1 MSIKPTDDVLAVS
14 IKPTDDVLAVS
25 IKPNDD
31 VLAVS
36 IKLTDVVL
44 SVPIKPADS
53 VLALSIKPTDD
64 VLAVSIKMTEGV
76 FTVSITPNDDV
87 LAVSIKTTDDVL
99 AMSIKMTEGVFA
111 VSIQQP
117 QRLFPVKTNTSGTAS
132 KTLLG
137 SAMTQPFTK
146 CVRERVERAMVCT
159 QPCIALA
166 TGCAGTI
173 ALTDMF
179 CSRSWVWPCWN
190 ICIKCTL
197 YYIFIARYLTDK
209 GEDINTIIKVYL
221 LNLKMIYKHNIV

>member
-1 MSIKPTDDVLAVS
+1 MSIKPTDDILAVSIKPTDDVLAVS

-25 IKPNDD
+25 IKPTDD
-31 VLAVS
+31 ILAV
-36 IKLTDVVL
+36 
-44 SVPIKPADS
+44 
-53 VLALSIKPTDD
+53 SIKPTDD

-76 FTVSITPNDDV
+76 FAVSIKANDDV

-99 AMSIKMTEGVFA
+99 AMSIKITEGVFA
-111 VSIQQP
+111 VSVQQP
-117 QRLFPVKTNTSGTAS
+117 QRLFPVKTNISGTAS
-132 KTLLG
+132 RTLLG
-137 SAMTQPFTK
+137 SAMTLPFIK

-159 QPCIALA
+159 QPCIVLA

-173 ALTDMF
+173 ASIDMF

-190 ICIKCTL
+190 IRIKCTL

-221 LNLKMIYKHNIV
+221 FNLKMMYKHNIV